1 MPVQF
6 LSDSDHDRLNR
17 FPEEVTPADLERFF
31 WLSPDDCQAILGLR
45 GDHNRLGF
53 ALFLCCL
60 RYLGFF
66 PETLLELPAAVVEF
80 VAVQLQ
86 VSPDAL
92 SQYGKRSSTQRHH
105 QRQVQAILGY
115 RRASPL
121 DLLTLEQWLLERSL
135 EHDKPMLL
143 FEMAC
148 QYLQQQQLIRIGTTR
163 LEKMVS
169 TARQQAQEAIYQ
181 SLQPLIQQEQR
192 QFLDDL
198 LKVDDD
204 LKRTPLSWLQRTPT
218 DNNAKQILETLDKID
233 FLQQHGVGTWDLGML
248 NPNRVNYLAKIGVRA
263 TNQYLQRAPEVRRY
277 PILVA
282 FLKQSLYN
290 FVDDLI
296 EMVDQRLWKLHNEA
310 RRTFEADRL
319 QATKTINEKLQTLH
333 KLGQILLDA
342 GVDDQEVRTT
352 AFEYIPPVKLETALG
367 ETKQLIRPEQDA
379 YVDYFGKFYPR
390 IRRFSSHF
398 LTTLQFHSRGNDQGL
413 LSALELVREM
423 HAGTRRKLPSTA
435 PTEFIPD
442 PWRIYVI
449 EANGFNRRYY
459 ELAALWILRQQLRSG
474 DIYVTH
480 SRRFSTLESYFIP
493 QEQWQTQR
501 QDTVSLLGTSL
512 DATVRLA
519 EREAELLRLIEQVEA
534 LLNDAEGNLRQ
545 EKDKLILSP
554 LEAEERSAEL
564 NYLTHTLTH
573 HLPRLD
579 ITDLLVEVDSWTH
592 FSDAFEHLQSPHRR
606 DTNLLL
612 HLYACLLAQAC
623 NLDLQQMATS
633 ASLGYRQL
641 SWCNT
646 WYIRDETL
654 RGANIAL
661 VNYHYQLPLSRL
673 WGGGMLSSS
682 DGQRFPVRGSL
693 RQARALPRY
702 FGYGKGITF
711 YTWTSDQFSQYGS
724 KPVPTT
730 LRDATYVLDEIL
742 NNETELPILEHTTDT
757 AGYTELIFALFD
769 LLGLQFSPRI
779 RDLADQE
786 LYRTSQIPMETYP
799 KLKSHLEKVIH
810 QERILTHWDDMLH
823 LAGSLKKGWV
833 TASLIVQKLQAYP
846 RQHPLT
852 RALQEYGRL
861 IKTIHILRWYADEA
875 NRRRINRQLNK
886 GEALHSLRSHL
897 CYANQGEIR
906 GQPDEQLRNQVGC
919 LNLVTNAIIIWNTV
933 YMEKVVQHLQHQ
945 GQTVQTEHLMHLWPT
960 RHAHINVYGRY
971 HFEMEHI
978 GKEIPFRSLRQSS
991 FQP

>member
-17 FPEEVTPADLERFF
+17 FPQEITQTDLDRFF
-31 WLSPDDCQAILGLR
+31 WLSPDDHRAILRLR

-66 PETLLELPAAVVEF
+66 PEQLSQLPASVIEY

-86 VSPDAL
+86 VSADAFSL
-92 SQYGKRSSTQRHH
+92 YGKRTSTQRNH
-105 QRQVQAILGY
+105 QRQVQVLLGY

-121 DLLTLEQWLLERSL
+121 DLLALEQWLLERAL

-143 FEMAC
+143 FELTC
-148 QYLQQQQLIRIGTTR
+148 QYLQQHKMIRIGTTR
-163 LEKMVS
+163 LEKMVA

-181 SLQPLIQQEQR
+181 ALQPLLKQEQC
-192 QFLDDL
+192 QFLDNL
-198 LKVDDD
+198 LEVDDE
-204 LKRTPLSWLQRTPT
+204 LKRTRLSWLQRTPT
-218 DNNAKQILETLDKID
+218 GNNTRQILETLEKID
-233 FLQQHGVGTWDLGML
+233 FLQQQGVGAWNLNML
-248 NPNRVNYLAKIGVRA
+248 NPNRVNYLAKIGARA
-263 TNQYLQRAPEVRRY
+263 TNQYLKRAPQFRRY
-277 PILVA
+277 PVLIA

-296 EMVDQRLWKLHNEA
+296 EMFDQRLWELHNEA
-310 RRTFEADRL
+310 KRTFEADRL
-319 QATKTINEKLQTLH
+319 QATKTINEKLKTLH
-333 KLGQILLDA
+333 QIGQILLDA
-342 GVDDQEVRTT
+342 EVDDQKVRTT
-352 AFEYIPPVKLETALG
+352 AFEYITPAKLETALG
-367 ETKQLIRPEQDA
+367 ETKQLIRPENDA

-398 LTTLQFHSRGNDQGL
+398 LSTLQFHSRSKDQGL
-413 LSALELVREM
+413 LQALDLVREI
-423 HAGTRRKLPSTA
+423 HAGIRRKLPDTT

-442 PWRIYVI
+442 TWRSYVI
-449 EANGFNRRYY
+449 DAEGFNRRYY
-459 ELAALWILRQQLRSG
+459 ELAALWILRQHLRSG
-474 DIYVTH
+474 DIYLSH
-480 SRRFSTLESYFIP
+480 SRRFSTLESYFMSK
-493 QEQWQTQR
+493 EEWQKQR
-501 QDTVSLLGTSL
+501 QETVSLLGTPI
-512 DATVRLA
+512 DATVRLT

-534 LLNDAEGNLRQ
+534 LLNEAEGDLRE
-545 EKDKLILSP
+545 EKDKLVLSP
-554 LEAEERSAEL
+554 FEAEERTAEL
-564 NYLTHTLTH
+564 NQLTYLITNR
-573 HLPRLD
+573 LPTLD

-612 HLYACLLAQAC
+612 HLYSCLLAQAC

-633 ASLGYRQL
+633 ANLGYRQL

-654 RGANIAL
+654 RNANTAL

-682 DGQRFPVRGSL
+682 DGQRFPVRGSV

-711 YTWTSDQFSQYGS
+711 YSWTSDQFSQYGS

-786 LYRTSQIPMETYP
+786 LYRTSQIQLDAYP
-799 KLKSHLEKVIH
+799 KLKSHLQSVIH
-810 QERILTHWDDMLH
+810 KERILPHWDEMLR
-823 LAGSLKKGWV
+823 LAGSLKTGRV

-861 IKTIHILRWYADEA
+861 IKTIHILRWYADET

-897 CYANQGEIR
+897 YYANQGEVR
-906 GQPDEQLRNQVGC
+906 GQTDEQLRNQVGC

-933 YMEKVVQHLQHQ
+933 YMEKVVQQLRQQ
-945 GQTVQTEHLMHLWPT
+945 GQVVKDEHLMHLWPT
-960 RHAHINVYGRY
+960 RHGHINVYGKY
-971 HFEMEHI
+971 HFEIEHI
-978 GKEIPFRSLRQSS
+978 GKERPFRSLR
-991 FQP
+991 

>member
-17 FPEEVTPADLERFF
+17 FPQEITQTDLDRFF
-31 WLSPDDCQAILGLR
+31 WLSPDDHRAILGLR

-66 PETLLELPAAVVEF
+66 PEQLSQLPASVIEY

-86 VSPDAL
+86 VSADAFSL
-92 SQYGKRSSTQRHH
+92 YGKRTSTQRNH
-105 QRQVQAILGY
+105 QRQVQVLLGY

-121 DLLTLEQWLLERSL
+121 DLLALEQWLLERAL

-143 FEMAC
+143 FELTC
-148 QYLQQQQLIRIGTTR
+148 QYLQQHKIIRIGTTR
-163 LEKMVS
+163 LEKMVA

-181 SLQPLIQQEQR
+181 ALQPLLKQEQC
-192 QFLDDL
+192 QFLDNL
-198 LKVDDD
+198 LEVDDE
-204 LKRTPLSWLQRTPT
+204 LKRTRLSWLQRTPT
-218 DNNAKQILETLDKID
+218 GNNTRQILETLEKID
-233 FLQQHGVGTWDLGML
+233 FLQQQGVGAWNLNML
-248 NPNRVNYLAKIGVRA
+248 NPNRVNYLAKIGARA
-263 TNQYLQRAPEVRRY
+263 TNQYLKRAPQFRRY
-277 PILVA
+277 PVLIA

-296 EMVDQRLWKLHNEA
+296 EMFDQRLWELHNEA
-310 RRTFEADRL
+310 KRTFEADRL
-319 QATKTINEKLQTLH
+319 QATKTINEKLKTLH
-333 KLGQILLDA
+333 QIGQILLDA
-342 GVDDQEVRTT
+342 EVDDQKVRTT
-352 AFEYIPPVKLETALG
+352 AFEYITPAKLETALG
-367 ETKQLIRPEQDA
+367 ETKQLIRPENDA

-398 LTTLQFHSRGNDQGL
+398 LSTLQFHSRSKDQGL
-413 LSALELVREM
+413 LQALDLVREI
-423 HAGTRRKLPSTA
+423 HAGIRRKLPDTA

-442 PWRIYVI
+442 TWRSYVI
-449 EANGFNRRYY
+449 DAEGFNRRYY
-459 ELAALWILRQQLRSG
+459 ELAALWILRQHLRSG
-474 DIYVTH
+474 DIYLSH
-480 SRRFSTLESYFIP
+480 SRRFSTLESYFMSK
-493 QEQWQTQR
+493 EEWQKQR
-501 QDTVSLLGTSL
+501 QETVSLLGTPI
-512 DATVRLA
+512 DATVRLT

-534 LLNDAEGNLRQ
+534 LLNEAEGDLRE
-545 EKDKLILSP
+545 EKDKLVLSP
-554 LEAEERSAEL
+554 FEAEERTAEL
-564 NYLTHTLTH
+564 NQLTYLITNR
-573 HLPRLD
+573 LPTLD

-612 HLYACLLAQAC
+612 HLYSCLLAQAC

-633 ASLGYRQL
+633 ANLGYRQL

-654 RGANIAL
+654 RNANTAL

-682 DGQRFPVRGSL
+682 DGQRFPVRGSV

-711 YTWTSDQFSQYGS
+711 YSWTSDQFSQYGS

-786 LYRTSQIPMETYP
+786 LYRTSQIQLDAYP
-799 KLKSHLEKVIH
+799 KLKSHLQSVIH
-810 QERILTHWDDMLH
+810 KERILPHWDEMLR
-823 LAGSLKKGWV
+823 LAGSLKTGRV

-861 IKTIHILRWYADEA
+861 IKTIHILRWYADET

-897 CYANQGEIR
+897 YYANQGEVR
-906 GQPDEQLRNQVGC
+906 GQTDEQLRNQVGC

-933 YMEKVVQHLQHQ
+933 YMEKVVQQLRQQ
-945 GQTVQTEHLMHLWPT
+945 GQVVKDEHLMHLWPT
-960 RHAHINVYGRY
+960 RHGHINVYGKY
-971 HFEMEHI
+971 HFEIEHI
-978 GKEIPFRSLRQSS
+978 GKERPFRSLR
-991 FQP
+991 